1 MYYNAPSAVGIAE
14 FPAEEEDHVW
24 SIRVFN
30 AFDGFKDHF
39 PVPVSAAGAH
49 CAPQGREGPRD

>member
-39 PVPVSAAGAH
+39 PVPV
-49 CAPQGREGPRD
+49 GPRRSGARGRGD